1 MSGFLAK
8 AKNTAIITKI
18 KGEIALLDREDKVQ
32 RQAFGVELYNIL
44 DSMYSKSGGRDK
56 VPHFLGKE
64 SQQIKQ
70 IFDVCQ
76 LDIRQLLDSKD
87 VKEREVEHLQVDR
100 ERALPPT
107 TNKEKLSRAGKWMSS
122 QGNEAKLKAESALLD
137 HKMKSRKGT
146 FGIDVF
152 SLIAGDASAESILG
166 EDSSESSKSGI
177 LSGVKSGITNQIS
190 KLSGDEKM
198 IQEII
203 KKAKAD
209 DALIQQRKERKR
221 REIIRLQQEV
231 N

>member
-18 KGEIALLDREDKVQ
+18 KGEIALLDREEKQQ
-32 RQAFGVELYNIL
+32 RQAFGVELYDLL
-44 DSMYSKSGGRDK
+44 DSMYSKSGWDK
-56 VPHFLGKE
+56 MPHFLGKE

-87 VKEREVEHLQVDR
+87 AKEREVEHLQIDR

-107 TNKEKLSRAGKWMSS
+107 TNKEKLAQAGKWMSS

-137 HKMKSRKGT
+137 HKMKARKGT

-152 SLIAGDASAESILG
+152 SLVTGDASAESILG
-166 EDSSESSKSGI
+166 EDSSESSSKGGI
-177 LSGVKSGITNQIS
+177 LSGVKSGISNQIS
-190 KLSGDEKM
+190 KLSGDEKK
-198 IQEII
+198 IQDII
-203 KKAKAD
+203 KKAMAD

-221 REIIRLQQEV
+221 REIARLEQEIS
-231 N
+231 

>member
-1 MSGFLAK
+1 MSGFFAK

-18 KGEIALLDREDKVQ
+18 KGEIALLDREDKAQ
-32 RQAFGVELYNIL
+32 RQAFGVELYDLL
-44 DSMYSKSGGRDK
+44 DSMYSKSGWDK
-56 VPHFLGKE
+56 MPHFLGKE

-76 LDIRQLLDSKD
+76 LDVRQLLDTKE
-87 VKEREVEHLQVDR
+87 VKEREVEHLQIDR

-107 TNKEKLSRAGKWMSS
+107 TNKEKLSQAGKWMSS

-137 HKMKSRKGT
+137 HQMKSRKGT
-146 FGIDVF
+146 FGLDVF
-152 SLIAGDASAESILG
+152 SLIAGDATAESILG
-166 EDSSESSKSGI
+166 EDSSESSNNGI
-177 LSGVKSGITNQIS
+177 LSGVKSGISNQIS
-190 KLSGDEKM
+190 KLSGDEKK
-198 IQEII
+198 IQETI
-203 KKAKAD
+203 KKARAE